1 MRESAHDRHRSDR
14 LFDYSG
20 GATEH
25 ALKLHGVGMGAMS
38 VIVRNDLA
46 RVEQQIVGVH
56 SSNNKLVFNV
66 NRYWITPKGKRTLE
80 VA

>member
-1 MRESAHDRHRSDR
+1 MRESAHDTHRSDR
-14 LFDYSG
+14 LFDYSD

-25 ALKLHGVGMGAMS
+25 ALKLHGVSMGAMS
-38 VIVRNDLA
+38 VIVRNGLA